1 METNFQHTNK
11 QKKLVRSF
19 PVFLFHLFLYCDH
32 TELCN
37 EQQYEITNVWGESV
51 SSREDERRFYTAN
64 FIEIIYRFLFLANL
78 QRNL

>member
-11 QKKLVRSF
+11 QKKLVQSF

-32 TELCN
+32 MELCY
-37 EQQYEITNVWGESV
+37 EQQYVRMFGVKVCV